1 MTDII
6 DINQLKQLQQE
17 FSNVRDWDKFH
28 TPKNLAMAL
37 TCESAELL
45 ELFQWLNEDESRT
58 AHENA
63 VLKEKT
69 SHELAD
75 IMLYLIRIA
84 DLMKINLNE
93 AIQQKLTL
101 NNKKYPA
108 EQVKGSAKKYDEY
121 FTD

>member
-17 FSNVRDWDKFH
+17 FSQVRDWDKFH

-45 ELFQWLNEDESRT
+45 EIFQWLSEDESRI
-58 AHENA
+58 AHHDDEI
-63 VLKEKT
+63 KEKT

-75 IMLYLIRIA
+75 IMLYVIRMA
-84 DLMKINLNE
+84 DLMQINLND
-93 AIQQKLTL
+93 AIHDKIAH

-108 EQVKGSAKKYDEY
+108 ELVRGSAKKYDEY

>member
-1 MTDII
+1 MDTI
-6 DINQLKQLQQE
+6 DIGHLKKLQQA
-17 FSNVRDWDKFH
+17 FSAVRDWDKFH

-45 ELFQWLNEDESRT
+45 ELFQWISEEDSRI
-58 AHENA
+58 AHEDP
-63 VLKEKT
+63 VLKQKT

-75 IMLYLIRIA
+75 IMLYVIRLA
-84 DLMKINLNE
+84 DLMQINLNE
-93 AIQQKLTL
+93 AIQNKIAL

-108 EQVKGSAKKYDEY
+108 ELVKGSAKKYDEY